1 MVDDHEQFRRFISLM
16 LKQKP
21 DLQVVGEA
29 ADGLEAV
36 QKAEVL
42 LPDLIVLDLEL
53 PKLNGL
59 EVARRIRRVSPECK
73 VLFVSQESSFDV
85 AQEALKLGALGYV
98 VKMHAAS
105 ELLAAVEALRQGKRF
120 LSKGL

>member
-1 MVDDHEQFRRFISLM
+1 M